1 MRKSYEIQKDLKVKM
16 DAFKAESDAEKK
28 KALATEVESLTNE
41 LNDALVSENAVRALA
56 GQHVLGEAEKKEIK
70 RFSISKFIRE
80 ASDNKLEG
88 FELEMSQEAAK
99 EFSRSGVAMS
109 GVGIPSIV
117 LHAFDVPNA
126 TETGYGAEFKQVTEL
141 NYVEALKNALVAQ
154 QLGAQYLNNLQGN
167 VGIVRGKGA
176 TAHWVPEGDAVDSEK
191 FSYGKTT
198 LTPHRL
204 QMLSGYTK
212 ELLCQSS
219 IAVDQMIWLELTNE
233 HAAALDAAVLAG
245 TGADGQPAG
254 IVGDAD
260 VNKVTISGTPTFANI
275 VAMESAV
282 GAKNGLRGSLAYVAS
297 AATTGTLKTTPQ
309 VAGYPLYL
317 LNGGMMNGYRS
328 ATSNGVADANIIFGN
343 FNDLIIGQWGGLD
356 LIVDPYSSKGK
367 GIVEVSLSAFHDVAL
382 RHPESFAVATI
393 GA

>member
-1 MRKSYEIQKDLKVKM
+1 
-16 DAFKAESDAEKK
+16 
-28 KALATEVESLTNE
+28 
-41 LNDALVSENAVRALA
+41 
-56 GQHVLGEAEKKEIK
+56 
-70 RFSISKFIRE
+70 
-80 ASDNKLEG
+80 
-88 FELEMSQEAAK
+88 
-99 EFSRSGVAMS
+99 
-109 GVGIPSIV
+109 
-117 LHAFDVPNA
+117 
-126 TETGYGAEFKQVTEL
+126 
-141 NYVEALKNALVAQ
+141 
-154 QLGAQYLNNLQGN
+154 
-167 VGIVRGKGA
+167 
-176 TAHWVPEGDAVDSEK
+176 
-191 FSYGKTT
+191 
-198 LTPHRL
+198 
-204 QMLSGYTK
+204 MLSGYTK
-212 ELLCQSS
+212 ELLYQSS

-297 AATTGTLKTTPQ
+297 PATTGTLKTTPQ